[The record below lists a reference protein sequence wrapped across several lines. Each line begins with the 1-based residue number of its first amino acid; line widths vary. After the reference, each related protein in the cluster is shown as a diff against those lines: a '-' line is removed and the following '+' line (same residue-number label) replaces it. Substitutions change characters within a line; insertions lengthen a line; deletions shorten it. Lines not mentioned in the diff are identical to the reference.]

1 MQARSGQRREDL
13 VPMAAAVV
21 VALVGIA
28 AMVITERDPGD
39 DARSN
44 GISMITTAA
53 LERAGAIAFPTDPT
67 AAP

>member
-1 MQARSGQRREDL
+1 MQARNGRHREDL
-13 VPMAAAVV
+13 MQIAAAVV

-28 AMVITERDPGD
+28 ALVITERDPGD
-39 DARSN
+39 DARGY

-67 AAP
+67 AQP